1 MSVKNKICEFVEAHE
16 KELTADELVDIA
28 FLCDCL
34 AQEKRY
40 EQYQESEEQDREF
53 FYTGE

>member
-1 MSVKNKICEFVEAHE
+1 MNMKKKICEFVETHQA
-16 KELTADELVDIA
+16 ELSADELVDIA

-40 EQYQESEEQDREF
+40 TAFRESEEQDGEF